1 MTPETEETMA
11 ESDKTSTFPKN
22 FIHDIIDEDLASGK
36 HESVVTRFPPE
47 PNGYLHLGH
56 ATSIVLN
63 FETAKKYGGR
73 CHLRFD
79 DTNPLTEEQEYVQ
92 SIQEDVRWLGYDW
105 GEHLYFASDYFE
117 EMYAV
122 ALHLIKQG
130 QAYVDS
136 LDMET
141 MREYRGTVTEAG
153 KESPYRG
160 RSVEENLD
168 LFKAMRAGEF
178 EDGEHV
184 LRAKIDMGADNM
196 LMRDPLLYRIRHA
209 THHNTGDAWC
219 IYPMYD
225 FAHCLED
232 AFEGVTHSLCTL
244 EFENNR
250 AIYDWVIERAPKALL
265 ASRPRQYEF
274 ARRNLSHTITSKRK
288 LLRLVDEGLVDGW
301 NDPRLPTLAGLRRR
315 GVPPSAVRT
324 FCMRMGISKNDNR
337 VDYAQL
343 DHTIRDDLNMKAPR
357 VMGVLEPLKVV
368 ITNYDEEEV
377 EWLDAPYY
385 PHDVP
390 LEGSR
395 KVPFSRELY
404 IEREDFKEEP
414 PKDWYRLAP
423 GQEVRLRYGYYITC
437 DEVIRDDDGS
447 IQELRCSYDPQT
459 RGGSSPDGREVK
471 GTLHWV
477 SAAEALPCEVRLYER
492 LFEVDDP
499 TGQGDE
505 DYVDFINPD
514 SLEVLKESLVEPS
527 VADDKIGVRYQFE
540 RQGYFWRDPFEA
552 AEEKLVFNRIVSLS
566 DSWAKKQKA
575 KQKAEE
581 ERRRREKEAQRQKAL
596 KAQQEAGPS
605 DPISEERTQAR
616 EADAELAEAFDR
628 YQEEMGLK
636 KGEADLL
643 TGDRETWEFFEAV
656 LQSYDEASSVAPWV
670 INEVLARVEEDGT
683 VQDLGVAPEDV
694 GTLIEMVDN
703 DRINTQVSREVLEE
717 MLDGGGDPESIVEE
731 QGLEKVGD
739 VEALIPIIDQAMADN
754 PEEVEKYRGGKKR
767 MIGFFIGQ
775 VMQAT
780 QGAADAVKVRELLQ
794 EKLEED

>member
-1 MTPETEETMA
+1 MA
-11 ESDKTSTFPKN
+11 DNDVTTSEFPKN
-22 FIHDIIDEDLASGK
+22 FIHDIIEDDLEAGK
-36 HESVVTRFPPE
+36 HETVVTRFPPE

-79 DTNPLTEEQEYVQ
+79 DTNPLTEEREYVQ

-117 EMYAV
+117 KMYAV
-122 ALHLIKQG
+122 AVHLIETG
-130 QAYVDS
+130 EAYVDS

-153 KESPYRG
+153 KESPYRE
-160 RSVEENLD
+160 RSVEENLE
-168 LFKAMRAGEF
+168 LFEGMRNGEF

-209 THHNTGDAWC
+209 THHNTADQWC

-250 AIYDWVIERAPKALL
+250 AIYDWVIDRAPKALL

-288 LLRLVDEGLVDGW
+288 LLRLVEEEMVEGW

-315 GVPPSAVRT
+315 GVPPSAIRT
-324 FCMRMGISKNDNR
+324 FCMRMGISKSDNR

-368 ITNYDEEEV
+368 ITNYEQDKV
-377 EWLDAPYY
+377 EWLEAPYY

-404 IEREDFKEEP
+404 IEREDFQEEP
-414 PKDWYRLAP
+414 PEDWYRLAP

-437 DEVIRDDDGS
+437 DEVIRGEDG
-447 IQELRCSYDPQT
+447 QVKELRCSYDPKSK
-459 RGGSSPDGREVK
+459 GGSSPDGREVK

-477 SAAEALPCEVRLYER
+477 SAGQALECEVRLYER

-499 TGQGDE
+499 TGQDE
-505 DYVDFINPD
+505 TDYVEFVNPE
-514 SLEVLKESLVEPS
+514 SLEVIEKSLVEPS
-527 VADDKIGVRYQFE
+527 VAGDKPSQRYQFE

-552 AEEKLVFNRIVSLS
+552 AEEELVFNRIVSLS
-566 DSWAKKQKA
+566 DSWARKQKE
-575 KQKAEE
+575 KQKAED
-581 ERRRREKEAQRQKAL
+581 ERRRREKEEQRLKALEAQRK
-596 KAQQEAGPS
+596 AGPS
-605 DPISEERTQAR
+605 DPISEERTRAR
-616 EADAELAEAFDR
+616 EADEALADAFAR
-628 YQEEMGLK
+628 YQEELGLK

-643 TGDRETWEFFEAV
+643 TGDRETWEYFEAV
-656 LQSYDEASSVAPWV
+656 LSAYDAPSSVAPWV
-670 INEVLARVEEDGT
+670 VNEVLARVDEGEG
-683 VQDLGVAPEDV
+683 VEQLGLNPEDV
-694 GTLIEMVDN
+694 GALIEMVDG

-717 MLDGGGDPESIVEE
+717 MLESGGDPESIVDEK
-731 QGLEKVGD
+731 GLEKVGD
-739 VEALIPIIDQAMADN
+739 ASELIPIIEQAMEEN

-767 MIGFFIGQ
+767 MIGYFIGQ

-794 EKLEED
+794 EKLEE

>member
-1 MTPETEETMA
+1 MA
-11 ESDKTSTFPKN
+11 DNDVTTSEFPKN
-22 FIHDIIDEDLASGK
+22 FIHDIIEDDLEAGK
-36 HESVVTRFPPE
+36 HETVVTRFPPE

-79 DTNPLTEEQEYVQ
+79 DTNPLTEEREYVQ

-117 EMYAV
+117 KMYAV
-122 ALHLIKQG
+122 AVHLIETG
-130 QAYVDS
+130 EAYVDS

-153 KESPYRG
+153 KESPYRE
-160 RSVEENLD
+160 RSVEENLE
-168 LFKAMRAGEF
+168 LFEGMRNGEF

-209 THHNTGDAWC
+209 THHNTADQWC

-250 AIYDWVIERAPKALL
+250 AIYDWVIDRAPKALL

-288 LLRLVDEGLVDGW
+288 LLRLVEEEMVEGW

-315 GVPPSAVRT
+315 GVPPSAIRT
-324 FCMRMGISKNDNR
+324 FCMRMGISKSDNR

-368 ITNYDEEEV
+368 ITNYEQDKV
-377 EWLDAPYY
+377 EWLEAPYY

-404 IEREDFKEEP
+404 IEREDFQEEP
-414 PKDWYRLAP
+414 PEDWYRLAP

-437 DEVIRDDDGS
+437 DEVIRGEDG
-447 IQELRCSYDPQT
+447 QVKELRCSYDPKT
-459 RGGSSPDGREVK
+459 KGGSSPDGREVK

-477 SAAEALPCEVRLYER
+477 SAGQALECEVRLYER

-499 TGQGDE
+499 TGQDE
-505 DYVDFINPD
+505 TDYVEFVNPE
-514 SLEVLKESLVEPS
+514 SLEVIEKSLVEPS
-527 VADDKIGVRYQFE
+527 VAGDKPSQRYQFE

-552 AEEKLVFNRIVSLS
+552 AEEELVFNRIVSLS
-566 DSWAKKQKA
+566 DSWARKQKE
-575 KQKAEE
+575 KQKAED
-581 ERRRREKEAQRQKAL
+581 ERRRREKEEQRLKALEAQRK
-596 KAQQEAGPS
+596 AGPS
-605 DPISEERTQAR
+605 DPISEERTRAR
-616 EADAELAEAFDR
+616 EADEALADAFAR
-628 YQEEMGLK
+628 YQEELGLK

-643 TGDRETWEFFEAV
+643 TGDRETWEYFEAV
-656 LQSYDEASSVAPWV
+656 LSAYDAPSSVAPWV
-670 INEVLARVEEDGT
+670 VNEVLARVDEGEG
-683 VQDLGVAPEDV
+683 VEQLGLNPEDV
-694 GTLIEMVDN
+694 GALIEMVDG

-717 MLDGGGDPESIVEE
+717 MLESGGDPESIVDEK
-731 QGLEKVGD
+731 GLEKVGD
-739 VEALIPIIDQAMADN
+739 ASELIPIIEQAMEEN

-767 MIGFFIGQ
+767 MIGYFIGQ

-794 EKLEED
+794 EKLEE